1 MKFSQLA
8 ALFTVFVL
16 LITVGCNTIYS
27 SAVTLTEVEDA
38 VMRQW
43 ARLHNDRLTTADI
56 DMKVNAAHE
65 NFNKARITAAIALR
79 AYQAGGDKANYIKA
93 LEAARAAINPLFEIL
108 QPLLTAESTKKLKS
122 QALNAT
128 KP

>member
-1 MKFSQLA
+1 MKFSKLA
-8 ALFTVFVL
+8 ALFAVFVM

-56 DMKVNAAHE
+56 DIRVNAAHE
-65 NFNKARITAAIALR
+65 NFNKLRLTAAIALR

-93 LEAARAAINPLFEIL
+93 LEAARAAIDPLFEIL
-108 QPLLTAESTKKLKS
+108 QPLLTPDTTKTLKS
-122 QALNAT
+122 QALNAS